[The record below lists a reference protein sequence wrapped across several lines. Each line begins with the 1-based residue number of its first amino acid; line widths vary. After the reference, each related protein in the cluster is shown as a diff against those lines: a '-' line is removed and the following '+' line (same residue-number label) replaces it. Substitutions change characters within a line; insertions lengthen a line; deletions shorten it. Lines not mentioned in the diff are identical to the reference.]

1 MQPLHMESRDPVT
14 QITKNSEVLLI
25 YLFTCLFPDLII
37 IVVSILLSLFR
48 IKFSLF
54 FMHDYM
60 KSSQIQTFSGDQLK
74 RPQKKQVLKP
84 HALCS
89 YESKIR
95 MKLSSIKMLFSNHTF
110 LFRQQELSGTAL
122 QS

>member
-37 IVVSILLSLFR
+37 IVVYILLSLFR

-84 HALCS
+84 HAPCS

-95 MKLSSIKMLFSNHTF
+95 MKLSSIKMLFSNRTF
-110 LFRQQELSGTAL
+110 LL
-122 QS
+122 